1 MKDHKVNKQSGV
13 MGGLSPVAAAV
24 AGAVVGAGIAVAG
37 VALSDKKN
45 REKVKRAA
53 LKVKEDVVKYAEN
66 VKNQGGIKKLEL
78 DKKHSKINKVQ
89 VYEKIVCENNQ
100 ED

>member
-37 VALSDKKN
+37 VALSDKKT
-45 REKVKRAA
+45 EKK
-53 LKVKEDVVKYAEN
+53 
-66 VKNQGGIKKLEL
+66 
-78 DKKHSKINKVQ
+78 
-89 VYEKIVCENNQ
+89 
-100 ED
+100 